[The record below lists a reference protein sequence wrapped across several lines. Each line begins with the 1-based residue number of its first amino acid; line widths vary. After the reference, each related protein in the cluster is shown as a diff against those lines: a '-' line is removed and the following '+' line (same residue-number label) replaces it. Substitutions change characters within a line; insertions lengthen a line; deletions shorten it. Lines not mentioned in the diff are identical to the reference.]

1 MTPQMDARL
10 SELLRAAL
18 DGDEAAYANF
28 LREIAGLVRATV
40 GRRVGSSSGLDP
52 EDIVQETLLAIHLK
66 RHTWRADSPL
76 GPWVHAIARYK
87 IVDAFRRHGRAVS
100 VDINDFSD
108 QLASEEQRT
117 VSERDLE
124 RALECLTSGQRDVV
138 SAISLE
144 GKSITE
150 TATRLGMKETAVR
163 VALHRG
169 LAAIAQRFGGGG

>member
-1 MTPQMDARL
+1 MGGKDETELARL
-10 SELLRAAL
+10 MRAATA
-18 DGDEAAYANF
+18 GNENAYAEF
-28 LREIAGLVRATV
+28 LQRAAAIVRGFA
-40 GRRVGSSSGLDP
+40 RRKIVQGGVDP
-52 EDIVQETLLAIHLK
+52 EDVVQETLLAIHLK

>member
-1 MTPQMDARL
+1 M
-10 SELLRAAL
+10 LRAAL
-18 DGDEAAYANF
+18 DGDEAAYADF
-28 LREIAGLVRATV
+28 LRDIAGLVRATV
-40 GRRVGSSSGLDP
+40 GKKIGPSSGLDP

-66 RHTWRADSPL
+66 RHTWRTDSPL

-87 IVDAFRRHGRAVS
+87 MVDAFRRHGRMVS
-100 VDINDFSD
+100 VDIDDVSNE
-108 QLASEEQRT
+108 LASEEQST

-138 SAISLE
+138 SSISLE
-144 GKSITE
+144 GKSISE

-169 LAAIAQRFGGGG
+169 LAAIAQRFGGG

>member
-1 MTPQMDARL
+1 M
-10 SELLRAAL
+10 LRAAL
-18 DGDEAAYANF
+18 DGDEAAYADF
-28 LREIAGLVRATV
+28 LRDIAGLVRATV
-40 GRRVGSSSGLDP
+40 GKRIGSSSWLDP

-66 RHTWRADSPL
+66 RHTWRTDSPL

-87 IVDAFRRHGRAVS
+87 MVDAFRRHGRMVS
-100 VDINDFSD
+100 VDIDDVSNE
-108 QLASEEQRT
+108 LASEEQST

-138 SAISLE
+138 SSISLE
-144 GKSITE
+144 GKSISE

>member
-1 MTPQMDARL
+1 MTPQTDARL
-10 SELLRAAL
+10 SKMLRAAL
-18 DGDEAAYANF
+18 DGDEAAYAGF

-40 GRRVGSSSGLDP
+40 GKRIGSSSGLDP

-87 IVDAFRRHGRAVS
+87 MVDAFRRYGRAVS
-100 VDINDFSD
+100 VDIDDFSD
-108 QLASEEQRT
+108 ELASEEQRT
-117 VSERDLE
+117 VSDRDLE

-144 GKSITE
+144 GKSISE

-169 LAAIAQRFGGGG
+169 LAAIAQRFGGNG